1 MAGRA
6 VEAAAKE
13 RVVVEYA
20 SKEPSAF
27 AEMLG
32 GLIGAN
38 VTARPEKKRDFDTL
52 VARVGIWVT
61 DIDEGVTL
69 AFDAGPH
76 DHDPRGSGNGHE
88 PQQPED
94 RALRHARLLRQGR
107 PRRCGQ
113 ARARQAEDRRHA
125 SKHRDSQPRHPD
137 LLRPVTQLAVIGA
150 GSMGAQIAQQA
161 ALHGVDVRLQDKNA
175 EQLKKALES
184 NRGHVMRRVEKGK
197 LGQAEAD
204 LALSRV
210 RTATDLAEAV
220 AGADFVIEAV
230 FEDLQLKRSV
240 FAELDEAAPP
250 ETVLAS
256 NSSTMGISKIADA
269 TSRPERCVN
278 VHFFY
283 PVLVMDLVEV
293 VRGPQTSDD
302 TVERAMAM
310 VREMGRTAVLVN
322 KEIDGF
328 IVNRILHAATQ
339 EAYRLLDA
347 GVASFQDIDTAV
359 EKGLNWPMGPFRL
372 GDFSGLDVTYNARL
386 HMYKTTGDERYRP
399 SPQLEAK
406 VKAGKLGRKSGEGW
420 YSY

>member
-1 MAGRA
+1 
-6 VEAAAKE
+6 
-13 RVVVEYA
+13 
-20 SKEPSAF
+20 
-27 AEMLG
+27 
-32 GLIGAN
+32 
-38 VTARPEKKRDFDTL
+38 
-52 VARVGIWVT
+52 
-61 DIDEGVTL
+61 
-69 AFDAGPH
+69 
-76 DHDPRGSGNGHE
+76 
-88 PQQPED
+88 
-94 RALRHARLLRQGR
+94 
-107 PRRCGQ
+107 
-113 ARARQAEDRRHA
+113 
-125 SKHRDSQPRHPD
+125 
-137 LLRPVTQLAVIGA
+137 VTQLAVIGA

-161 ALHGVDVRLQDKNA
+161 ALHGVDVRLQDKSA
-175 EQLKKALES
+175 EQLRKALES

-197 LGQAEAD
+197 LGQAEAE

-210 RTATDLAEAV
+210 HTATDLAEAV

-240 FAELDEAAPP
+240 FAELDRAAPP

-386 HMYKTTGDERYRP
+386 HMYRTTGDERFHP